1 MNPEFVNVLRHF
13 PLQGSAVK
21 CEPYG
26 SGHINVT
33 YEVVTDTGKR
43 YILQKLNQTAF
54 KNIDGLM
61 RNVQLVTAYLQTK
74 KLPDMEVLTLVLTTD
89 GKAIHTG

>member
-1 MNPEFVNVLRHF
+1 MKPEFQNVLRHF
-13 PLQGSAVK
+13 SLQGNAVK

-74 KLPDMEVLTLVLTTD
+74 SCRIWKS
-89 GKAIHTG
+89 